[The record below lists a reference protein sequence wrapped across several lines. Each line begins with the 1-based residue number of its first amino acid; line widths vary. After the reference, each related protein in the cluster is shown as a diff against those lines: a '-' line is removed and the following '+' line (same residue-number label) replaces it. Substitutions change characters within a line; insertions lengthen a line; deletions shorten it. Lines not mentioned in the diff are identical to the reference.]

1 MRSWR
6 FWQMWYIF
14 VMITI
19 VGKTIRGKGI
29 GKKIGFPTLNILY
42 TGDLS
47 GVFVGRVLVKDN
59 WYCAAINIGGR
70 PTVDDENFCEAFLL
84 DFKGRVAYGTK
95 VTMTLGKK
103 IRHVE
108 KFKNLTELKKQIV
121 KDVEFV
127 KNWYN
132 SVE

>member
-1 MRSWR
+1 MRSWL

-19 VGKTIRGKGI
+19 VAKTIKGKGI
-29 GKKIGFPTLNILY
+29 GKKLGFPTLNIPC

-47 GVFVGRVLVKDN
+47 GVFVGRVFVNDN
-59 WYCAAINIGGR
+59 WYFAAINIGGR

-84 DFKGRVAYGTK
+84 DFKGRVANGTE
-95 VTMTLGKK
+95 VAMTLGKK

-108 KFKNLTELKKQIV
+108 KFKNLTELKKQIA

-132 SVE
+132 PVE